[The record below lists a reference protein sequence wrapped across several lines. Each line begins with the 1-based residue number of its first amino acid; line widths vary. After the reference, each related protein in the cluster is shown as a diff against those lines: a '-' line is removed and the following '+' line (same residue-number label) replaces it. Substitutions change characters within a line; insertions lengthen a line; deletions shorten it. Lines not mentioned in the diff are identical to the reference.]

1 MSNKATTY
9 FSFNYMSSV
18 IFHVI
23 FHVLSNSH
31 AFSNAQVS
39 SLKDFSIYWK

>member
-9 FSFNYMSSV
+9 FSFNYMSS
-18 IFHVI
+18 VI